1 MTHQPASTLE
11 QEQKQQ
17 QQQQQQQQKS
27 FDNQALQRQ

>member
-17 QQQQQQQQKS
+17 QQQQQQQKS